1 MPDNDVLFETLT
13 DKKGG
18 CLGKIILNRPRALNA
33 LSGDMFAELEQR
45 LTAWHTDSSV
55 KAVLIRSHCD
65 KAFCAGGDIRAI
77 YEAKAEPTEI
87 VAQYFRHEYHINR
100 LVHHFKKPYIALTN
114 GVTMGGGV
122 GLSLHGSH
130 CVASP
135 DLRWAMPETSIGFFP
150 DVGSTYYLSRLK
162 NYIGFYLALTGNII
176 SAEDAF
182 HLRLSP
188 YIVVKEKFD
197 VLEKKL
203 VETPFLET
211 DHDVVTNIITS
222 LSEKIVVNKIK
233 WQREEINR
241 CFCFKTIEEI
251 FSALEKEGTNF
262 SEETVAQ
269 LKKRSPTSLKVTLK
283 QMWLAQHKTLDEVIE
298 MDYKIACTMLAH
310 HDFFEGIRAAVIDKD
325 KNPQWKPAHHDAVSD
340 AGVDAYF

>member
-162 NYIGFYLALTGNII
+162 NYTGFYLALTGNII
-176 SAEDAF
+176 D
-182 HLRLSP
+182 R
-188 YIVVKEKFD
+188 K
-197 VLEKKL
+197 
-203 VETPFLET
+203 
-211 DHDVVTNIITS
+211 
-222 LSEKIVVNKIK
+222 
-233 WQREEINR
+233 
-241 CFCFKTIEEI
+241 
-251 FSALEKEGTNF
+251 
-262 SEETVAQ
+262 
-269 LKKRSPTSLKVTLK
+269 
-283 QMWLAQHKTLDEVIE
+283 
-298 MDYKIACTMLAH
+298 
-310 HDFFEGIRAAVIDKD
+310 
-325 KNPQWKPAHHDAVSD
+325 
-340 AGVDAYF
+340 